1 MWCSTKT
8 TFNIILYVS
17 HRSQIQFQYEDYTIY
32 LSFSW
37 VTTTW
42 LLRTTTCDTL
52 FVPSAF
58 SSNILGSSDLDTYKF
73 WMFHLFIKCMWNIWA
88 YIFPPCSRQ
97 VDSSNCLRVMDDT
110 YEQKALER
118 DGKWGQHLLFNIVYI
133 QVGPTSSL

>member
-1 MWCSTKT
+1 MT
-8 TFNIILYVS
+8 
-17 HRSQIQFQYEDYTIY
+17 
-32 LSFSW
+32 
-37 VTTTW
+37 

-118 DGKWGQHLLFNIVYI
+118 DGKWGQHLLSNIIYI
-133 QVGPTSSL
+133 QKHLEVPYHTDDRVKASSWIFVSSFKRMNWWNFPFILSAKKFKS